1 MKPSPCIF
9 IALLILGCAP
19 SGNNDSET
27 TDSLALADTMDVPSL
42 PDDETYNTSPAG
54 DTSQLASYYEAK
66 AQATADQEGNFFR
79 VTIETSQ
86 YEATSHVT
94 WFFDKSFSP
103 RLFSQSW
110 AAEGNEGSMEYF
122 VEDGQVV
129 CASQDDGY
137 ESFKWCT
144 GTGGTRSQ
152 LSGDNNQTTTELLPD
167 TFGAEC
173 NESVNVF
180 LNTLIQILKDGQVTN
195 PGESTYSLKIERPF
209 EEDSEFVETV
219 EVSIEKALY
228 EKLVE

>member
-1 MKPSPCIF
+1 MKSTRYVFCLLLAAACSPS
-9 IALLILGCAP
+9 A
-19 SGNNDSET
+19 NKESELA
-27 TDSLALADTMDVPSL
+27 DSLALTDTLDVPDL
-42 PDDETYNTSPAG
+42 PDETTTVEADA
-54 DTSQLASYYEAK
+54 DTSQLVSYYEAK
-66 AQATADQEGNFFR
+66 AQATADQEENFFR

-110 AAEGNEGSMEYF
+110 AAEGNEGSREYF
-122 VEDGQVV
+122 VQDGQVV

-137 ESFKWCT
+137 ESFKWCAA
-144 GTGGTRSQ
+144 TGGKRSQ

-180 LNTLIQILKDGQVTN
+180 LNTLIQILKDGQITN
-195 PGESTYSLKIERPF
+195 PGENTYAIKIERPF

-219 EVSIEKALY
+219 EVSIEKTLY